1 MFRIIYK
8 DEVLHENLSHE
19 AAAEIL
25 DELSE
30 KYYDI
35 EEFNLNDLI
44 LEEI

>member
-8 DEVLHENLSHE
+8 DEVIHENLSHE
-19 AAAEIL
+19 SAAEIL
-25 DELSE
+25 DEFSE
-30 KYYDI
+30 KYYDA